1 MPAKRGPNGRFL
13 PRDGSEPAPQTG
25 GRRSSWSADQPK
37 RRRRRVPPT
46 HQDSDYASQAQPR
59 RRQTAQQE
67 KTSNEHRAMQ
77 EFLDEMNRRDKPP
90 VEKKKPQYGK
100 APKPPRTRAPPP
112 SRRRKVPPDHSDSE
126 DSFAAPIRGQGKH
139 FGANRGN
146 APMKSPGMRGAG
158 DAVEPS
164 PLAIQDGAAAGNVL
178 NPVPRPFEGALQAPQ
193 RLMVDDITIIHQ

>member
-1 MPAKRGPNGRFL
+1 MTPAHN
-13 PRDGSEPAPQTG
+13 
-25 GRRSSWSADQPK
+25 
-37 RRRRRVPPT
+37 
-46 HQDSDYASQAQPR
+46 DSDYEPAPR
-59 RRQTAQQE
+59 RRQTPQQE

-90 VEKKKPQYGK
+90 VGKKKPQYGK

-112 SRRRKVPPDHSDSE
+112 SRRRKVQPDHSDSE

-146 APMKSPGMRGAG
+146 APMKPPGMRGAG